1 MTQEHTVA
9 GACPLDCPD
18 GCSWLVTVRDGVAVK
33 LRGNRDHPFTHGT
46 LCVKVNQ
53 YLDHAASRDRILYPM
68 RRVDGKGAGKFQRIS
83 WDDALDEV
91 AARLQS
97 IISEH
102 GGEAIWPYQGTG
114 NLGYLQGLNGRAGSR
129 LWNVLGASRHEMT
142 ICSIA
147 GLTGAQYTTGTTRG
161 LDLEDLAHAK
171 LILLWGSNI
180 LTSGHHQ
187 WRFIES
193 ARRDGAYVVAIDPV
207 LTRTAMK
214 ADEHVAPIPG
224 TDAAM
229 ALGLLNVVV
238 RRGCEDRDY
247 LAKYTLGWE
256 QFRRRIAEFPPE
268 RVASITGLD
277 IAQIVSLGE
286 RLACTRPTAI
296 RAGIGS
302 QRHGGGGELLRVLS
316 CVAGVTGDWQYLGGG
331 LAYSTDGY
339 FGGDRAALARDD
351 LCRAS
356 VRSLSMT
363 RLGEGLLEL
372 QHPPVMALVV
382 YGSNPAASAPHQG
395 KIRQGLLRDDLFTVV
410 IEHFQT
416 DTVDYADIVLPA
428 TMQTEHLD
436 VHDGYGHM
444 YIAWNEPAVSAPG
457 ECLPTTET
465 FRRLAA
471 RMGLSEPCL
480 YDSDEELARQLLGSG
495 HPSLEGITVERLRSQ
510 GWARLNYP
518 SAFKPFEN
526 GFPTPSGKLEFYS
539 ARAGADGLDPLAGY
553 TPPKEPPDSDLASRY
568 PLILVVGASHFFVNT
583 IFANKPELARRAG
596 APQVVMHPDDAR
608 RRGITDGQRVRIFN
622 DRGLFTAVAKVAE
635 AVRPGVAFTTKGH
648 WLKITKGPNANMTVD
663 ERDSDMGGGAVFN
676 DNRVEIAPDSPLEP
690 ASDTP
695 GPGTVIA
702 AE

>member
-1 MTQEHTVA
+1 MTREHDVV

-18 GCSWLVTVRDGVAVK
+18 GCSWLVTVRDGDAVK
-33 LRGNRDHPFTHGT
+33 LRGNPDHPFTHGT

-53 YLDHAASRDRILYPM
+53 YLDHAASRERILYPM
-68 RRVDGKGAGKFQRIS
+68 RRVSGKGAGRFERVS
-83 WDDALDEV
+83 WDDALDEI
-91 AARLQS
+91 AARLQGV
-97 IISEH
+97 ISEH

-114 NLGYLQGLNGRAGSR
+114 NLGYLQGINGRAGAR

-147 GLTGAQYTTGTTRG
+147 GLVGAQYATGTHHG
-161 LDLEDLAHAK
+161 LNPEDLAHAK

-187 WRFIES
+187 WRFIEA
-193 ARRDGAYVVAIDPV
+193 ARKAGAYVVVVDPV

-214 ADEHVAPIPG
+214 ADEHVALIPG
-224 TDAAM
+224 TDAAL

-238 RRGCEDRDY
+238 RLGCEDREY

-277 IAQIVSLGE
+277 VTQVVSLGE
-286 RLACTRPTAI
+286 RLARTRPTAI

-302 QRHGGGGELLRVLS
+302 QRHGGGGGLLRVLS
-316 CVAGVTGDWQYLGGG
+316 CVPGVTGDWQYHGGG
-331 LAYSTDGY
+331 LAYTTDGY
-339 FGGDRAALARDD
+339 FGGDRATLARDD
-351 LCRAS
+351 LCLTP

-372 QHPPVMALVV
+372 DNPPVMALIV
-382 YGSNPAASAPHQG
+382 YGANPAASAPHQG
-395 KIRQGLLRDDLFTVV
+395 KVHRGLLRDDLFTVV
-410 IEHFQT
+410 IEHFPT
-416 DTVDYADIVLPA
+416 DTVEYADIVLPA

-444 YIAWNEPAVSAPG
+444 YIAWNEPAVPAPG
-457 ECLPTTET
+457 ECLSTTET

-480 YDSDEELARQLLGSG
+480 YDSDEELAGQLLGSA
-495 HPSLEGITVERLRSQ
+495 HPSLQGITVEFLRSQ

-526 GFPTPSGKLEFYS
+526 GFLTPSGKLEFYS
-539 ARAGADGLDPLAGY
+539 ARAGADGFDPLAGY
-553 TPPKEPPDSDLASRY
+553 TPPNEPPDPELASRY
-568 PLILVVGASHFFVNT
+568 PLILIAGASHFFLNT
-583 IFANKPELARRAG
+583 IFGNKPELARRAG

-622 DRGLFTAVAKVAE
+622 ERGSFAAAAKVAE
-635 AVRPGVAFTTKGH
+635 LVRPGVVYTTKGH
-648 WLKITKGPNANMTVD
+648 WLKITKGPNSNVTVD

-676 DNRVEIAPDSPLEP
+676 DNRVEIALDSPLEP
-690 ASDTP
+690 VPGTP
-695 GPGTVIA
+695 GPDTA
-702 AE
+702 TAK